1 MPWISPYTVDNKPLF
16 WEPDKALSFPEIYSL
31 ICEYH
36 PAGHVVSREIIACV
50 FFEETGFCNRL
61 QQQKGG
67 GLGPGVGFGQIQV
80 RHRDGKIVDGEKEPF
95 FKSLGYSSDPTGL
108 KSLEEMILANKRFS
122 VQITCKYFQ
131 WLASAGKSTEGVL
144 KGQTGGG
151 ENATY
156 VPLFIEGGRRL
167 KKAMTQ
173 DWNRA
178 AFAEALSYAPKVGFH
193 HNPIHFSGSHAK
205 KKYWEYVIP
214 DDYLKFGY

>member
-1 MPWISPYTVDNKPLF
+1 MPWISPHTVDRKPFL

-36 PAGHVVSREIIACV
+36 PAGHVVSREIIACI

-61 QQQKGG
+61 QKREE

-80 RHRDGKIVDGEKEPF
+80 RHRDGRIFDGEKEPF
-95 FKSLGYSSDPTGL
+95 FKSLGYSSDPNGL
-108 KSLEEMILANKRFS
+108 KNLEEMILADKKFS

-131 WLASAGKSTEGVL
+131 WLASAGKSTQGAL
-144 KGQTGGG
+144 LGQTGGG
-151 ENATY
+151 KNATY

-167 KKAMTQ
+167 KKVMTQ

-193 HNPIHFSGSHAK
+193 HNSIALTGLFGHPKF
-205 KKYWEYVIP
+205 WEYVIP